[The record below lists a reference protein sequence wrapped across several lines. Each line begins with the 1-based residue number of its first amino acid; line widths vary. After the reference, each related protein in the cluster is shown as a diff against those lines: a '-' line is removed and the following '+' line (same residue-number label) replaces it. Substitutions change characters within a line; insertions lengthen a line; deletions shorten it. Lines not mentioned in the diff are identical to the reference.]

1 MDISDLQVFKAV
13 VDNGGISRA
22 AEQLHRVPSNV
33 TARIQK
39 LEQTLQQPLFL
50 REKNRLKITPA
61 GKRLLIYAEQM
72 LRLRQQAIDDLTDP
86 EPSGTLRI
94 GSMEST
100 SAAHLP
106 PILSAYHREYPQV
119 DMELRT
125 GASGTLVE
133 LVLEG
138 ELDVALAA
146 DPVQDDRLCMHPC
159 FKEQLLI
166 VKPAGLSHTQGAAEL
181 PAPLSVVTFTQSC
194 SYRNRIQRWLDGD
207 NRRPDKTI
215 EIPSHH
221 TMLACVLAGMGIALV
236 PRAVLALHPQFSELA
251 TEDPGADI
259 SLATTWLIWRKDS
272 TLPSITAFM
281 NTIDHHIKTTSVDNP
296 QGDSISNQTRLRPQ
310 SPST

>member
-1 MDISDLQVFKAV
+1 MMDISDLQVFKTV
-13 VDNGGISRA
+13 VDSGGISRA

-39 LEQTLQQPLFL
+39 LEQALQQPLFL

-61 GKRLLIYAEQM
+61 GKRLLVYAEQM

-86 EPSGTLRI
+86 APSGTLRI

-106 PILSAYHREYPQV
+106 PILSAYHREFSEV
-119 DMELRT
+119 DIELRT

-146 DPVQDDRLCMHPC
+146 DPVRDDRLCMNPC
-159 FKEQLLI
+159 FEEQLLI
-166 VKPAGLSHTQGAAEL
+166 VKPAALSQSCGVAEL
-181 PAPLSVVTFTQSC
+181 PAPLSVVTFTQGC
-194 SYRNRIQRWLDGD
+194 SYRNRIQRWLDGG
-207 NRRPDKTI
+207 NRRPDRTI

-236 PRAVLALHPQFSELA
+236 PRAVLALHPQFEELA

-259 SLATTWLIWRKDS
+259 SRATTWLIWRKDS
-272 TLPSITAFM
+272 TLPSISAFRD
-281 NTIDHHIKTTSVDNP
+281 TIDRHLKATASDNRKDDVTP
-296 QGDSISNQTRLRPQ
+296 A
-310 SPST
+310 